1 MTTTQDA
8 PAAEDAKEIGR
19 DRRRKEDQRLITG
32 RTRWTDNITLNGMLH
47 LAMVRSPFA
56 HANITAIN
64 VDEAK
69 AAPNVVTVITGKD
82 IAEEQGSLPN
92 VWPTHARPGHAE
104 PPPGGRGPG
113 GLRGEIVAVVVARS
127 AAEARDAAELVD
139 VDYEELPAALDLKE
153 AAADTVLAHPDLG
166 TNKSA
171 FWKLDSGEAGHGRQR
186 RRGHREG
193 PRRRHRDR
201 ARVPP
206 AAADPGVHGAALHG
220 RGPHRRADHDVVL
233 DADPAHP
240 AVLPGRRPRHL
251 RVEGPGDRA
260 GRRRRFRRQAP
271 DHAGGVHHDGA
282 RPPAG
287 QAGEVHRDPL
297 GVPDGR
303 PPRS

>member
-1 MTTTQDA
+1 
-8 PAAEDAKEIGR
+8 
-19 DRRRKEDQRLITG
+19 
-32 RTRWTDNITLNGMLH
+32 MLH

-92 VWPTHARPGHAE
+92 VWPLTPEQVTPDH
-104 PPPGGRGPG
+104 PPMAVDRVAFA
-113 GLRGEIVAVVVARS
+113 GEIVAVVVARS

-171 FWKLDSGEAGHGRQR
+171 FWKLDSARGRDRRQR

-206 AAADPGVHGAALHG
+206 AAADPGVHRAALDG
-220 RGPHRRADHDVVL
+220 RGPHRRADHGVVR
-233 DADPAHP
+233 DAGPAHP
-240 AVLPGRRPRHL
+240 AVLLRRSPRHL
-251 RVEGPGDRA
+251 GVEGPGDRA
-260 GRRRRFRRQAP
+260 RRRRRVRWQARRS
-271 DHAGGVHHDGA
+271 
-282 RPPAG
+282 RRRSSSRWWSPAG
-287 QAGEVHRDPL
+287 WASP
-297 GVPDGR
+297 
-303 PPRS
+303 